1 MSLRAVSPLAE
12 NHCSIN
18 SLHCS
23 FLKDRA
29 CFLIL
34 FYPSSPRTC
43 VSHSIYP
50 YFYSIA
56 LIEAFCVPDHILVT
70 ADTAVKTWSRSL
82 SARCLRCSS
91 SNAVC
96 GGYQNSVSDFSS
108 LCFTM
113 VKATQTLKW
122 IHHLCTAI
130 YRSALG
136 TLKCFVPTADIKICS
151 HMFSLLLFLH
161 VRALF
166 PGEQRWVPFPERD
179 VMSGWGLATMTLVG
193 GGGKE
198 LTGSVCPGSLV
209 PAVGMFLQHILRCK
223 ARGPATSCA
232 QALFDACSTRNF
244 LCFKNSR
251 TSD

>member
-136 TLKCFVPTADIKICS
+136 TLKCFVPTADIKLKFARTCFPC
-151 HMFSLLLFLH
+151 FSFSMLEPCFLGNKGGC
-161 VRALF
+161 LS
-166 PGEQRWVPFPERD
+166 QREMWWV
-179 VMSGWGLATMTLVG
+179 VG
-193 GGGKE
+193 DWPPW
-198 LTGSVCPGSLV
+198 L
-209 PAVGMFLQHILRCK
+209 
-223 ARGPATSCA
+223 
-232 QALFDACSTRNF
+232 
-244 LCFKNSR
+244 
-251 TSD
+251 